1 MQRTRYGSV
10 HLSSSTKMYNFS
22 RTSHNRQLIQFAR
35 IPVEFVVR
43 FIRFSQNC
51 VKVITFSTAAKY
63 LLLISSYNWCLRD
76 LRLQCLELY
85 TACIFSQ
92 YHWDKAFHFPGKF
105 HFLVKTITDSVRLGV
120 VYWNFVLNTASGA
133 MYCDIYLQSAAHIT
147 TIHDLF
153 IYFIFNFFFT
163 DPQSPIPDSRSPIL
177 HPRSSILAP
186 GFPVNLEVLLIKIVI
201 FSTTKVINCSKAINT
216 FKR

>member
-10 HLSSSTKMYNFS
+10 DLLFSTKMYNFS

-43 FIRFSQNC
+43 FIRFYQNC

-92 YHWDKAFHFPGKF
+92 YHWDKAFHFLGKF
-105 HFLVKTITDSVRLGV
+105 HFLVKTITDSVRLRV

-133 MYCDIYLQSAAHIT
+133 MYCDIYLQSATHIT
-147 TIHDLF
+147 TIHDLC
-153 IYFIFNFFFT
+153 IYFIFNFFFY
-163 DPQSPIPDSRSPIL
+163 
-177 HPRSSILAP
+177 RSSIPDPRFSFPDPPSSILDP

>member
-10 HLSSSTKMYNFS
+10 DLLFSTKMYNFS

-43 FIRFSQNC
+43 FIRFYQNC

-105 HFLVKTITDSVRLGV
+105 HFLVKTITDSDRPGLVYLNLVFSTAKGV
-120 VYWNFVLNTASGA
+120 MF
-133 MYCDIYLQSAAHIT
+133 CEIYLQSAAHIT
-147 TIHDLF
+147 ADPRFIYLF
-153 IYFIFNFFFT
+153 ILF
-163 DPQSPIPDSRSPIL
+163 
-177 HPRSSILAP
+177 SSS
-186 GFPVNLEVLLIKIVI
+186 F
-201 FSTTKVINCSKAINT
+201 
-216 FKR
+216 

>member
-1 MQRTRYGSV
+1 MC
-10 HLSSSTKMYNFS
+10 KFS
-22 RTSHNRQLIQFAR
+22 RTLYNRQLIQFAR

-43 FIRFSQNC
+43 FIRFYQNC

-105 HFLVKTITDSVRLGV
+105 HFLVKTITDSDRPGLVYLNLVFSTANGV
-120 VYWNFVLNTASGA
+120 MF
-133 MYCDIYLQSAAHIT
+133 CEIYLQSAAHIT
-147 TIHDLF
+147 TDPRF
-153 IYFIFNFFFT
+153 IYLFYFQVLFNR
-163 DPQSPIPDSRSPIL
+163 SLIPDF
-177 HPRSSILAP
+177 SILDP
-186 GFPVNLEVLLIKIVI
+186 DFPVNLEVLLIKII
-201 FSTTKVINCSKAINT
+201 LFFSTTEVISCSKIINT

>member
-43 FIRFSQNC
+43 FIRFYQNC

-92 YHWDKAFHFPGKF
+92 YHWDKAFHFPGKISLPRQNNHWLSQTQSSLLKF
-105 HFLVKTITDSVRLGV
+105 CAQYSERG
-120 VYWNFVLNTASGA
+120 YVLWHLSTVCGPHHH
-133 MYCDIYLQSAAHIT
+133 DPRFIYL
-147 TIHDLF
+147 L
-153 IYFIFNFFFT
+153 YFQFFFY
-163 DPQSPIPDSRSPIL
+163 
-177 HPRSSILAP
+177 RSSIP
-186 GFPVNLEVLLIKIVI
+186 DPWFSFPDPPSSILDPRSW
-201 FSTTKVINCSKAINT
+201 FSSKSRSFAH
-216 FKR
+216 